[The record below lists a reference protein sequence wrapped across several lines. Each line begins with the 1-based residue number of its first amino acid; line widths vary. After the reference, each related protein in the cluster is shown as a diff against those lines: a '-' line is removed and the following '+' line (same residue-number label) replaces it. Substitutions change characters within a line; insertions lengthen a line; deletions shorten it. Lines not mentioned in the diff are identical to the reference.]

1 MKNRLF
7 PTILLIL
14 CTLVSACSTPAE
26 PPKEVPT
33 LRMGTVLGRVIN
45 PLADALNK
53 TLPNHFPARVEV
65 VRLTATGSGPQL
77 VEEGRIELIMVQ
89 TDAAYT
95 AYTKGLP
102 DASGPYRKLRGVAV
116 LYPSPIH
123 LIAKENSGILSL
135 KDLRGKRLAIGP
147 GAAQEAVARAILEGA
162 GLTLADVEAK
172 RLTDEQVPV
181 ELREGRLDASIG
193 RGNDPSP
200 AIQEIMRVPGARL
213 IPISRSEVER
223 IRTRYPFW
231 HTAAIPPNIYGNTS
245 EIETAATDAVMICR
259 EDLPEELVY
268 WVTRTLFESL
278 PELVRSLQSLRQV
291 DMEQVHASPIPLHP
305 GAARFYRERELFQ

>member
-7 PTILLIL
+7 TTILLIL
-14 CTLVSACSTPAE
+14 SGLSSACSTPAE
-26 PPKEVPT
+26 PPKEVVPT

-53 TLPNHFPARVEV
+53 TLPNHLPARVEV
-65 VRLTATGSGPQL
+65 VRLTGTGSGPQL
-77 VEEGRIELIMVQ
+77 IEEGRIELTMVQ

-102 DASGPYRKLRGVAV
+102 DAPGPFRKLRGVAV

-123 LIAKENSGILSL
+123 LVAREYSGILSL

-162 GLTLADVEAK
+162 GLTLADVEVK

-200 AIQEIMRVPGARL
+200 VIQEIMRVPGARL

-223 IRTRYPFW
+223 IRA
-231 HTAAIPPNIYGNTS
+231 H
-245 EIETAATDAVMICR
+245 
-259 EDLPEELVY
+259 
-268 WVTRTLFESL
+268 
-278 PELVRSLQSLRQV
+278 
-291 DMEQVHASPIPLHP
+291 
-305 GAARFYRERELFQ
+305 